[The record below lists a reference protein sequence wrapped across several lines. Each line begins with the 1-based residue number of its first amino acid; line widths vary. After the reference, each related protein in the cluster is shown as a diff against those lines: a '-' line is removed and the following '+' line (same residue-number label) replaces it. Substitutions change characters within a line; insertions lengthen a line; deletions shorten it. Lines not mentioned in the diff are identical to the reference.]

1 MWMSFCFFGPR
12 VSESLHCK
20 YEVGT
25 LGQYVLSM
33 VRILR
38 GRFIFQLI
46 NERNVKPL
54 LGCDVQFVFQKENTC
69 KTDFMFI
76 KFLTVLIKKS
86 KHVPCCYEDDL

>member
-12 VSESLHCK
+12 VSESLRYK
-20 YEVGT
+20 SEVGT

-54 LGCDVQFVFQKENTC
+54 LGCDVQFVFQEENTC
-69 KTDFMFI
+69 KTKFMFI
-76 KFLTVLIKKS
+76 YIFDCTDQKVLTCAML
-86 KHVPCCYEDDL
+86 L

>member
-12 VSESLHCK
+12 VSESLHYQ

-54 LGCDVQFVFQKENTC
+54 LGCDVQFVFQEENTC
-69 KTDFMFI
+69 KTDFVFI
-76 KFLTVLIKKS
+76 YVFDSTDQKVQTCAMLL
-86 KHVPCCYEDDL
+86 